1 MSNIN
6 IGINKE
12 FHDFGKYIQVV
23 AILTIVSITT
33 GMAGF
38 AAMILIF
45 VAMKSLKRANYVLN
59 SPLLNEFRSKY
70 IKGFVSRICGM
81 VVLIIGGV
89 NIVFFFFI
97 HTSLPIYIT
106 LSIPIILI
114 ISGIV
119 LIYVGVAAEMNAWKN
134 LKLFFENNFKMFPTN
149 ISEEAIEGCDKL
161 KKGTLLSSLW
171 FLIVPAI
178 IGFIYQIK
186 GYFSLAILNK
196 LSTIDTP
203 ESSELHTDLHEP
215 QQIVN
220 PERKINF
227 CPNCGTKV
235 SDLANFCALC
245 GSEIRLY

>member
-23 AILTIVSITT
+23 AILTIVSIIT

-38 AAMILIF
+38 VAMILIF
-45 VAMKSLKRANYVLN
+45 VAIKSLKRANYALN
-59 SPLLNEFRSKY
+59 NPLLHNFRSKY
-70 IKGFVSRICGM
+70 IKGFISRICGM

-89 NIVFFFFI
+89 NIALLFFI
-97 HTSLPIYIT
+97 SSSLPIYIS
-106 LSIPIILI
+106 LSVPIILM

-119 LIYVGVAAEMNAWKN
+119 FIYVGVAAEMKAWKN
-134 LKLFFENNFKMFPTN
+134 LKLFFENNFKMFPAN
-149 ISEEAIEGCDKL
+149 ISEEAIMGCDKL

-186 GYFSLAILNK
+186 GYFNLAILNK

-203 ESSELHTDLHEP
+203 ELSELQANLHDP
-215 QQIVN
+215 QQIIN

-227 CPNCGTKV
+227 CPNCGAKV
-235 SDLANFCALC
+235 SELAKFCALC
-245 GSEIRLY
+245 GSEIR